1 MIKPWINLF
10 IAAIFE
16 TGWTYALKYMN
27 FSALKEAY
35 IKHSLWSDSL
45 GIQLTPFVLYVLF
58 GGGNIYFLQAALKE
72 IPTATAIAVWTA
84 FSLVMIKICDI
95 YYFKTGT
102 SFMEFFFLALIVIG
116 IIGLKYV
123 NPA

>member
-1 MIKPWINLF
+1 MIKPWINIF

-16 TGWTYALKYMN
+16 TGWTYALKYMD

-35 IKHSLWSDSL
+35 GKDTLWSESV
-45 GIQLTPFVLYVLF
+45 GIQLSPFFFYVVF

-84 FSLVMIKICDI
+84 FSLVMIKLCDI

-123 NPA
+123 SPA

>member
-35 IKHSLWSDSL
+35 GKDTLWSESV
-45 GIQLTPFVLYVLF
+45 GIQLMPFVLYVIF

>member
-35 IKHSLWSDSL
+35 GKDTLWSESV
-45 GIQLTPFVLYVLF
+45 GIQLMPFVLYVILVEVIFIFYKLLSRKFQQPQRLLF
-58 GGGNIYFLQAALKE
+58 GLPFH
-72 IPTATAIAVWTA
+72 
-84 FSLVMIKICDI
+84 
-95 YYFKTGT
+95 
-102 SFMEFFFLALIVIG
+102 
-116 IIGLKYV
+116 
-123 NPA
+123 

>member
-1 MIKPWINLF
+1 MIKPWINIF
-10 IAAIFE
+10 VAAIFE

-35 IKHSLWSDSL
+35 VKDELFSESV
-45 GIQLTPFVLYVLF
+45 GIQVTPFLFYVIF
-58 GGGNIYFLQAALKE
+58 GGGNIYFLQAALKD

-95 YYFKTGT
+95 YYFKTG
-102 SFMEFFFLALIVIG
+102 SSLMEFFFLALIVIG
-116 IIGLKYV
+116 IIGLKYAS
-123 NPA
+123 PT

>member
-27 FSALKEAY
+27 FSDLKEAWY
-35 IKHSLWSDSL
+35 KGPLWSEPV
-45 GIQLTPFVLYVLF
+45 GIQVVPFILYVIF
-58 GGGNIYFLQAALKE
+58 GGGNIYFLQASLKE

-84 FSLVMIKICDI
+84 FSLVMIKLCDI

-102 SFMEFFFLALIVIG
+102 SLMEFFFLALIVIG

-123 NPA
+123 SPA

>member
-10 IAAIFE
+10 IAALFE

-27 FSALKEAY
+27 FGALKQAY
-35 IKHSLWSDSL
+35 GKDTLWSESV
-45 GIQLTPFVLYVLF
+45 GIQLMPFVLYVIF

>member
-1 MIKPWINLF
+1 MIKPWINIF

-16 TGWTYALKYMN
+16 TGWTYALKYMD

-35 IKHSLWSDSL
+35 GKNSLWSESV
-45 GIQLTPFVLYVLF
+45 GIQLSPFICYVVF
-58 GGGNIYFLQAALKE
+58 GGANIYFLQAALKE

-84 FSLVMIKICDI
+84 FSLVMIKLCDI

-123 NPA
+123 SPA

>member
-27 FSALKEAY
+27 FNALKQAY
-35 IKHSLWSDSL
+35 GKDTLWSESM
-45 GIQLTPFVLYVLF
+45 GIQLMPFVLYVIF